1 MSRKGPSYEL
11 DISHRIAEAFGLD
24 REQDIPRVPNSGG
37 LMEKGDLHKSDRLKR
52 FFPFHI
58 ECKNQKTVRLW
69 SFMDD
74 SEGDAPEGDVP
85 IVILHRHRTS
95 KDYVVIG
102 LDDFLTY
109 IKDYVVAKDQTTT

>member
-1 MSRKGPSYEL
+1 MSRKGPNYEL
-11 DISHRIAEAFGLD
+11 VISHKIADFFALD
-24 REQDIPRVPNSGG
+24 REDDIPRVPNSGG
-37 LMEKGDLHKSDRLKR
+37 LKEKGDLHKSARLKE

-74 SEGDAPEGDVP
+74 SEGDAPEGDLP
-85 IVILHRHRTS
+85 IVILHRHKTS

-102 LDDFLTY
+102 LEDFMRF
-109 IKDYVVAKDQTTT
+109 IKESHVRLQ